1 VSEDLITA
9 APPQSPAKPAQKK
22 KPVAKRGFD
31 KGAFY
36 RTSRMLHAYISAFA
50 FLALM
55 FFSVTG
61 ILLNHPDWLQ
71 GKPPAE
77 QSLTG
82 QIPAAA
88 IAAALKTPEPPK
100 ALGAEVDQRVKVRG
114 AFHSGEMLDGEA
126 MLRFEGANGS
136 TDVILDLETG
146 KVEATV
152 QPATVTTIVNDL
164 HKGKNTGAVWKLV
177 IDVTGFLVLA
187 LSVIG
192 YVLFFSLRFRLRT
205 SLILTAVSL
214 AVFLGLYL
222 AFVP

>member
-1 VSEDLITA
+1 MKDDVKA
-9 APPQSPAKPAQKK
+9 PAKKPAGK
-22 KPVAKRGFD
+22 GFD

-61 ILLNHPDWLQ
+61 ILLNHPTWLQ
-71 GKPPAE
+71 GEAPKE
-77 QSLTG
+77 QSVTA
-82 QIPAAA
+82 QIPADA
-88 IAAALKTPEPPK
+88 IAAALKDADQPR
-100 ALGAEVDQRVKVRG
+100 ALAAAVTKRVKLRG
-114 AFHSGEMLDGEA
+114 AYKSGEMLDGEA
-126 MLRFEGANGS
+126 MLRLEGATGS
-136 TDVILDLETG
+136 TDVILNLETG
-146 KVEATV
+146 KAEATV
-152 QPATVTTIVNDL
+152 APATATSIVNDL
-164 HKGKNTGAVWKLV
+164 HKGKNTGAVWRLV

-205 SLILTAVSL
+205 SLILTGVSL
-214 AVFLGLYL
+214 AAFLALYL

>member
-1 VSEDLITA
+1 MIEDVATA
-9 APPQSPAKPAQKK
+9 AKPAAPKPAAKKPAKK
-22 KPVAKRGFD
+22 KGFD

-77 QSLTG
+77 ETVTA
-82 QIPAAA
+82 QIPAAD
-88 IAAALKTPEPPK
+88 IAAALKAAEPPK
-100 ALGAEVDQRVKVRG
+100 ALAEAVTSRVKLRG
-114 AFHSGEMLDGEA
+114 AFHSGEMLEGEA
-126 MLRFEGANGS
+126 MLRLEGATGA

-146 KVEATV
+146 KAEATV
-152 QPATVTTIVNDL
+152 QRATVTTIVNDL
-164 HKGKNTGAVWKLV
+164 HKGKNTGEVWKLL
-177 IDVTGFLVLA
+177 IDLTAILILA

-192 YVLFFSLRFRLRT
+192 YVLFFSLRFRLKT
-205 SLILTAVSL
+205 SLVLTVVSL
-214 AVFLGLYL
+214 AVFLGLYV

>member
-1 VSEDLITA
+1 MKDD
-9 APPQSPAKPAQKK
+9 
-22 KPVAKRGFD
+22 VAKAPQKPKKAARKGFD

-71 GKPPAE
+71 GEKPAE
-77 QSLTG
+77 ESVTA
-82 QIPAAA
+82 QIPSVD
-88 IAAALKTPEPPK
+88 IAAALKTSDPAK
-100 ALGAEVDQRVKVRG
+100 ALAPVVETRLKPRG
-114 AFHSGEMLDGEA
+114 AYHSGEMLDGEA
-126 MLRFEGANGS
+126 MLRFEGATGS
-136 TDVILDLETG
+136 TDVILDLQTG
-146 KVEATV
+146 KAEATV
-152 QPATVTTIVNDL
+152 QRATATSIVNDL
-164 HKGKNTGAVWKLV
+164 HKGKNTGAVWKLL
-177 IDVTGFLVLA
+177 IDATALLVLA

>member
-1 VSEDLITA
+1 MKDD
-9 APPQSPAKPAQKK
+9 
-22 KPVAKRGFD
+22 VAKAPQKPKKAARKGFD

-77 QSLTG
+77 QNLIG
-82 QIPAAA
+82 QIPSAD
-88 IAAALKTPEPPK
+88 IAAALKTPEPPR
-100 ALGAEVDQRVKVRG
+100 ALGAAIEQRMKVRG

-126 MLRFEGANGS
+126 MLRFEGATGS

-146 KVEATV
+146 KAEATV
-152 QPATVTTIVNDL
+152 QRATATSIVNDL
-164 HKGKNTGAVWKLV
+164 HKGKNTGAVWKLL
-177 IDVTGFLVLA
+177 IDATAILVLA

>member
-1 VSEDLITA
+1 MTQETVVTA
-9 APPQSPAKPAQKK
+9 PAPAAKSAAKK
-22 KPVAKRGFD
+22 KPVAKKGFD

-61 ILLNHPDWLQ
+61 ILLNHPEWLQ

-82 QIPAAA
+82 QIPSAD

-100 ALGAEVDQRVKVRG
+100 ALGEAIDKRIKVRG
-114 AFHSGEMLDGEA
+114 AYHSGEMLDGEA
-126 MLRFEGANGS
+126 MLRFEGATGA

-146 KVEATV
+146 QVEATV
-152 QPATVTTIVNDL
+152 QPATVTSIVNDL
-164 HKGKNTGAVWKLV
+164 HKGKNTGAVWKLL
-177 IDVTGFLVLA
+177 IDLSGILVLL

-192 YVLFFSLRFRLRT
+192 YVLFFSLRFRLKT
-205 SLILTAVSL
+205 SLILTVVSL
-214 AVFLGLYL
+214 AAFLGLYL